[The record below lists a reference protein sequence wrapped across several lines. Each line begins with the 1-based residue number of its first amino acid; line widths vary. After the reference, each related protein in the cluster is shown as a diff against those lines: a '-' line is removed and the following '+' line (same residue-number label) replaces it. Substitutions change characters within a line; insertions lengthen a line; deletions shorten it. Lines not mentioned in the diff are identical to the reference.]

1 MNKVKPILM
10 IYSRENGK
18 VTQVA
23 FKLSTLIFFLLSF
36 VLLIVFFAISTYGF
50 VTYSIR
56 TYNLNYQLSSTM
68 QELTALKVER
78 ERFKSYL
85 TFIEQTDPITL
96 TYLYDAE
103 DLMQGDNQVIVE
115 QAPIYDPLAESPQ
128 SEIVQPKPEITLDE
142 GIVKLE
148 NTKIVLT
155 ESENIID
162 LEFALRNT
170 KKIPRISGDATFT
183 LIKADTSEEIPFTKL
198 NATSYAFSNL
208 KTIRA
213 KLTPQNKNVTSN
225 DLVQI
230 KLIVDG
236 KQIYSEIISIK

>member
-23 FKLSTLIFFLLSF
+23 FKLSTLILFLLSF
-36 VLLIVFFAISTYGF
+36 VLLIIFFGISTYGF

-68 QELTALKVER
+68 QELTTLKVER

-103 DLMQGDNQVIVE
+103 SLLVDGTVSLE
-115 QAPIYDPLAESPQ
+115 EAPVYEPLAEAPQ
-128 SEIVQPKPEITLDE
+128 SQGVKAKPEITHDD
-142 GIVKLE
+142 GIMKLE
-148 NTKIVLT
+148 DTKITLN
-155 ESENIID
+155 EADNIID
-162 LEFALRNT
+162 INFALRNT
-170 KKIPRISGDATFT
+170 KKIPKISGDATFS
-183 LIKADTSEEIPFTKL
+183 LIKGNTNEEIPFTKL
-198 NATSYAFSNL
+198 KATSYVFSNL
-208 KTIRA
+208 KQMNA
-213 KLTPQNKNVTSN
+213 KLTPQDKTVTSN

-230 KLIVDG
+230 NLIVDG
-236 KQIYSEIISIK
+236 KLTYSEIISIK